1 MKLIFTKHFKE
12 RLKQRFK
19 SEAKVVAGIVVE
31 KLKAEIKKLVRDLV
45 EVGEAELLIRFN
57 GEVVKVPL
65 AADLKENAVVLK
77 TIIRL
82 NGKWL

>member
-1 MKLIFTKHFKE
+1 MKLILTKHFKE
-12 RLKQRFK
+12 RLKQRFGG
-19 SEAKVVAGIVVE
+19 EAKVVAGIVVK
-31 KLKAEIKKLVRDLV
+31 KLKTEIRKLVRDLV
-45 EVGEAELLIRFN
+45 EVGEADLILRFN